1 MIVTI
6 LLLQKSNVVLSA
18 NCEIP
23 EVGISG
29 AVFNWKH
36 DNLLYKANTAYP
48 LFFYVE

>member
-23 EVGISG
+23 EVGES
-29 AVFNWKH
+29 
-36 DNLLYKANTAYP
+36 LE
-48 LFFYVE
+48 LFLIGNMIIYFTRRIRRTHYSFM